1 MLEVHSKFLYTD
13 SMENKNINE
22 LVNTRHELY
31 KLQGLDLASAYARIT
46 GELMAIINIHSY
58 TDKILQGDIN
68 SSVKH
73 AQKDLLNS
81 KMAA

>member
-1 MLEVHSKFLYTD
+1 MNH
-13 SMENKNINE
+13 NINE
-22 LVNTRHELY
+22 LVNTRHEIY

-58 TDKILQGDIN
+58 TDKNLQADIN

-73 AQKDLLNS
+73 AKKDLLNS
-81 KMAA
+81 KLAA